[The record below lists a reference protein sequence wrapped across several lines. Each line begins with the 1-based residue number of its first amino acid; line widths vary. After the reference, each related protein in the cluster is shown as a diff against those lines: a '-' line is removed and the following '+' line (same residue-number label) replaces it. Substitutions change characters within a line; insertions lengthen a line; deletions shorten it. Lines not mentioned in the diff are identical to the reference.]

1 MQIKQRINAFVQV
14 GDFINRHFKD
24 EARAEEANLHLGL
37 RELVK
42 VAKLYNGWFDEAFV
56 NHAIQNIGSY
66 LNEPSLTQLAL
77 PVKDEQKDPKIVAII
92 CAGNIPMV
100 GFHDILCVL
109 LSGNIAL
116 IKLSSDDNVLL
127 PFFLKLLCHYEPQFD
142 QFIRMSEGKLT
153 NFNAIIATGSNNTS
167 SHFEYYFAKYPH
179 IIRKNR
185 SSVAVLSGKETSE
198 DIKQLGK
205 DIFYY
210 YGLGCRNVSKL
221 LVPESYDF
229 KNFFEGIFEYSY
241 ILENKK
247 YGNNYDYNRAIYL
260 LNKADFLDNNFV
272 MLKSDNQIHAPISVV
287 FYEKYKTAQDVQD
300 YLNINKQ
307 EIQCVVGEGYIPFGN
322 SQSPVITDFADG
334 VNTMEFL
341 VNL

>member
-37 RELVK
+37 KELVK

-66 LNEPSLTQLAL
+66 LNEKSLNEISSIISKQE
-77 PVKDEQKDPKIVAII
+77 KEPKVVAII

-116 IKLSSDDNVLL
+116 IKMSSDDNVLL
-127 PFFLKLLCHYEPQFD
+127 PFFLKLLTHYEPAFD

-185 SSVAVLSGKETSE
+185 SSLAVLTGNETPE
-198 DIKQLGK
+198 EIKQLGK

-287 FYEKYKTAQDVQD
+287 FYERYKTTQDVQD
-300 YLNINKQ
+300 HLLKNKQ

>member
-37 RELVK
+37 KELVK

-66 LNEPSLTQLAL
+66 LNEKSLNDISSIISKQ
-77 PVKDEQKDPKIVAII
+77 EKDPKVVAII

-116 IKLSSDDNVLL
+116 IKMASDDNVLL
-127 PFFLKLLCHYEPQFD
+127 PFFLKLLTHYEPAFD
-142 QFIRMSEGKLT
+142 QLIRMSEGKLT

-185 SSVAVLSGKETSE
+185 SSVAVITGNESKEDLS
-198 DIKQLGK
+198 QLGK

-221 LVPESYDF
+221 LVPDNYDF
-229 KNFFEGIFEYSY
+229 KDFFEGIFEYSY

-247 YGNNYDYNRAIYL
+247 YGNNYDYNRAIFL
-260 LNKADFLDNNFV
+260 LNRADFLDNNFV
-272 MLKSDNQIHAPISVV
+272 MLKPDIQIHAPISVV

-300 YLNINKQ
+300 YLNKNKQ
-307 EIQCVVGEGYIPFGN
+307 EIQCVVGKGYIPFGN